1 MEFAPLSLA
10 FQHEYRALL
19 AKTPEKA
26 SDYSFVN
33 LWAWHGHRGY
43 ELAEAHGLGWIRLS
57 RPEAVLWA
65 PVGDWTAVDWQR
77 LLPEEFPEGAV
88 FDRVPSSLV
97 SLWEQALPG
106 QIQSEPER
114 SEWEYVYSLQDLV
127 DLPGNRF
134 HKKKNLLN
142 QFLKSADWSF
152 EPLGPETIREA
163 MSLQEDWCTWRD
175 CAGSEGLAAENEAI
189 TRVFSAWEVLVGLL
203 GGVIRVDGK
212 IASYTVAEDFGEET
226 LVIHFEKG
234 NPAFKG
240 IYQAINQVFLERMG
254 SGFAWVNREQDMG
267 DEGLRQAKMSYN
279 PARFVE
285 KYRVRLLESRGG
297 IEQK

>member
-1 MEFAPLSLA
+1 MEFVPLSLA
-10 FQHEYRALL
+10 FQSEYRSLL

-33 LWAWHGHRGY
+33 LWAWHEYRGY

-57 RPEAVLWA
+57 RPETALWA

-88 FDRVPSSLV
+88 FDRVPSALV

-114 SEWEYVYSLQDLV
+114 AEWEYVYSLQDLV
-127 DLPGNRF
+127 NLPGNRF

-142 QFLKSADWSF
+142 QFLKSTDWSF

-163 MSLQEDWCTWRD
+163 MSMQEDWCAWRD
-175 CAGSEGLAAENEAI
+175 CAGSEGLAAENNAI
-189 TRVFSAWEVLVGLL
+189 TRVLSAWENLESLL
-203 GGVIRVDGK
+203 GGVIRVRGK

-240 IYQAINQVFLERMG
+240 IYQAINQVFLQRMG

-297 IEQK
+297 SEQR

>member
-1 MEFAPLSLA
+1 MEFAPLSLD
-10 FQHEYRALL
+10 FQREYRALL
-19 AKTPEKA
+19 AITPEKA

-33 LWAWHGHRGY
+33 LWAWNAHRGY
-43 ELAEAHGLGWIRLS
+43 EVAMSSGLAWLRLS
-57 RPEAVLWA
+57 RPEAALWA
-65 PVGDWTAVDWQR
+65 PVGDWTAVDWER
-77 LLPEEFPEGAV
+77 ALPQQFPGGTLFE
-88 FDRVPSSLV
+88 RVPPLLA

-106 QIQSEPER
+106 QIQGEPQR

-142 QFLKSADWSF
+142 QFLKSAEWSF
-152 EPLGPETIREA
+152 ESLGPETIREVLA
-163 MSLQEDWCTWRD
+163 MQADWCAWKD

-189 TRVFSAWEVLVGLL
+189 SRTLDAWDALGGLT
-203 GGVIRVDGK
+203 GGVIRVKGQ
-212 IASYTVAEDFGEET
+212 IAAYTVAEAFTGDT

-234 NPAFKG
+234 NPEIKG

-279 PARFVE
+279 PSRFVE
-285 KYRVRLLESRGG
+285 KFRVRFLGRNGG
-297 IEQK
+297 IEG